1 MTTTHVRYPA
11 PIGLKVKCTRP
22 TTQASAWKRF
32 EGRTGQ
38 VTHNS
43 RGEIAVELDGAAGY
57 VYWFRA
63 NELVKDDT
71 R

>member
-1 MTTTHVRYPA
+1 MTTTTVRYPA
-11 PIGLKVKCTRP
+11 PIGLHVKCERP
-22 TTQASAWKRF
+22 ATHASAWVRF
-32 EGRTGQ
+32 EGRTGT

-63 NELVKDDT
+63 NELVKT
-71 R
+71 T